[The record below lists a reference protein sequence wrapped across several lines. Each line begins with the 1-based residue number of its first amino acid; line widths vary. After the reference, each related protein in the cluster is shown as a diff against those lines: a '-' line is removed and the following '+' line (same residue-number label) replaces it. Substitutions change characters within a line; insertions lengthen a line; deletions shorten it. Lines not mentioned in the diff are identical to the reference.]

1 MKLSCAL
8 APNPSIA
15 DQVATAERLGYHR
28 AWLADSP
35 AIWGDVWIA
44 LARAADATETIGLG
58 TAVAIPEVRHLM
70 VTASAIASLEQLA
83 PGRLTLGVGAGF
95 TGMHLL
101 GRKPMRWADIA
112 AWVTALRGL
121 LRGEEVRWD
130 GSILRMCH
138 AGPHDPGLPVEI
150 PIYIAAEGPRGI
162 AVAREHGDGLLSA
175 AGEPPSDIG
184 IPVARA
190 QFGTVLDDGETLEDP
205 RVQQVAGPACISL
218 LHATYAMAGPA
229 AVDALPG
236 GAQWRQTIEAV
247 PEQRRHLAIHEGH
260 MTYLTAA
267 DAAALSPQLLGIT
280 GLTGTRDH
288 VRATL
293 ARLEAAGID
302 EVLVFVGG
310 NDIPRELE
318 AFADTVGATPA

>member
-58 TAVAIPEVRHLM
+58 TSVAIPELRHLM
-70 VTASAIASLEQLA
+70 VTASAVASIQQLA

-101 GRKPMRWADIA
+101 GRKPMRWADVS
-112 AWVTALRGL
+112 AWVTALRDL
-121 LRGEEVRWD
+121 LRGEEVQWD
-130 GSILRMCH
+130 GSIVRMCH
-138 AGPHDPGLPVEI
+138 TGPHDPSFPVEI
-150 PIYIAAEGPRGI
+150 PIYIAAEGPKGI

-190 QFGTVLDDGETLEDP
+190 QFGTVLDDGETLEDR

-218 LHATYAMAGPA
+218 LHAAYAMAGPA

-236 GAQWRQTIEAV
+236 GAQWRRMIEAV

-260 MTYLTAA
+260 MTYLTEA
-267 DAAALSPQLLGIT
+267 DSAALSPQLLGLT
-280 GLTGTRDH
+280 GLTGTREH
-288 VRATL
+288 VRIAL
-293 ARLEAAGID
+293 SDLEAAGVD

-310 NDIPRELE
+310 HDIARELA
-318 AFADTVGATPA
+318 AFADAVGPRT